1 MPYIKDTNNRRKELR
16 DGAIALTAGELNYQ
30 IFTYIKYGTLVNV
43 EAKIWAFAFSYLHN
57 GNESGNANYQ
67 KYNDM
72 AGVMVLCTK
81 ELKRRLNLETKS
93 LLNVLDKFD
102 KEIFIY
108 EDDKIIE
115 NGDV

>member
-16 DGAIALTAGELNYQ
+16 DGDFAKSAGELNYQ
-30 IFTYIKYGTLVNV
+30 IFSYFKYSDLRNV
-43 EAKIWAFAFSYLHN
+43 EGRIFDHAFGFLHN
-57 GNESGNANYQ
+57 NNISASPNYQ

-108 EDDKIIE
+108 EDEKIRS